1 MNINERISVGNKVE
15 SNNFKDYIQ
24 ELEVKIENKEIVG
37 ESSIRMLNKIKS
49 IKSCMDE
56 LGEENTEPQI
66 I

>member
-1 MNINERISVGNKVE
+1 MK
-15 SNNFKDYIQ
+15 

-56 LGEENTEPQI
+56 LGEENIEKSQKEKWRHQLEQMC
-66 I
+66 